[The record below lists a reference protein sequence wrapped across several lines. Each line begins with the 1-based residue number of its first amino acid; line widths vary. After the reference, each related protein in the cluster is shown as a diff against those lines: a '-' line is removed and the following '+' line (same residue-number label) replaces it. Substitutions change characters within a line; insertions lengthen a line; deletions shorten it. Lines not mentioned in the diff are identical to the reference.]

1 MIRVPLCLVPY
12 LLAWFL
18 LGSVPVIGAGPS
30 WQAII
35 LIYTATGPLMLL
47 APRTNFIGK
56 IAWSAL
62 FFRAIFVIVLL
73 YPCVTSPAA
82 GIVLLTLFAVECV
95 SLLERHW
102 PASFFFF
109 TFIIVFE
116 MILPRRMHG
125 FPYPAFT
132 AAFFIIASAW
142 IALVAVCSRT
152 LLLRE
157 REIAEKKKEIE
168 RQKELIDQVYL
179 LNVQFQEYA
188 LNAERK
194 SAEEERKRI
203 TRDIHDIMGYTLVN
217 LRVMLEVSLDLAG
230 DANEKLSTLLS
241 DAIRHTRDG
250 LQSAR
255 KALRN
260 LRAIEDKGE
269 FWMNRL
275 NRTIQTFA
283 SVTGVSIRV
292 SWGNVTRAN
301 CPRIKSAVYQ
311 FVQESLTNAFKHGKA
326 TEISIDFTIA
336 GIAPDDRFIAR
347 VVDNGAGAK
356 EVVPGIGFAGIR
368 ERVEQLEGTSGFRNP
383 ETGFEVWVSIP
394 MLSMR
399 KDI

>member
-1 MIRVPLCLVPY
+1 MIRVPLCVVPY
-12 LLAWFL
+12 LLAWYL
-18 LGSVPVIGAGPS
+18 LASVPVIGAGPD
-30 WQAII
+30 WQATI
-35 LIYTATGPLMLL
+35 LIHAIAGPFIMLG
-47 APRTNFIGK
+47 PRVKIRKYSAYPVLFIR
-56 IAWSAL
+56 AL
-62 FFRAIFVIVLL
+62 FMIVIL
-73 YPCVTSPAA
+73 YPCVTSPAVA
-82 GIVLLTLFAVECV
+82 FILLTLYVIESV
-95 SLLERHW
+95 DLLENQW
-102 PASFFFF
+102 PAAFFFF
-109 TFIIVFE
+109 AFILAFE
-116 MILPRRMHG
+116 AILPRSMHG
-125 FPYPAFT
+125 HQYPAFP
-132 AAFFIIASAW
+132 AAFFAVAALWLAIA
-142 IALVAVCSRT
+142 AVGART

-157 REIAEKKKEIE
+157 REIAEKKREIE

-230 DANEKLSTLLS
+230 SANEKLTNLLS
-241 DAIRHTRDG
+241 DAIRHTQDG

-275 NRTIQTFA
+275 NRTIRTFS
-283 SVTGVSIRV
+283 SVTGVAIRV

-311 FVQESLTNAFKHGKA
+311 FVQESLTNSFKHGKA
-326 TEISIDFTIA
+326 TEIDIDFTIA
-336 GIAPDDRFIAR
+336 GISPDDRFVAR
-347 VVDNGAGAK
+347 VVDNGLGAK
-356 EVVPGIGFAGIR
+356 EVVPGIGFSGIR
-368 ERVEQLEGTSGFRNP
+368 ERVAQLDGTTGFRNP
-383 ETGFEVWVSIP
+383 ETGFEVWISIP